1 MDAKGLCVP
10 IVVTVLITVMS
21 QLGVSAGEP
30 MKIVAFGDSTTAA
43 RGALAVYAKLLQ
55 DELPARGVP
64 VEVVNAG
71 VGGNSTEAARA
82 RLEKDVLGRSPV
94 LVIIQFGINDSAIDV
109 WKGATTARVPM
120 SRYEENLRHFV
131 QTLKARKAQVI
142 LMTPNPMTWTDTL
155 KKMYGKPPYDPED
168 PDGFNLLLKD
178 YAAVV
183 RKIAQD
189 ESLPLV
195 DVYRLFKDY
204 GNVSDLLLD
213 GMHPNE
219 KGHRLIADALLKQI
233 QAGGR

>member
-1 MDAKGLCVP
+1 MKDQVTLVLVALLGTAMLCLRSDAGDPL
-10 IVVTVLITVMS
+10 
-21 QLGVSAGEP
+21 
-30 MKIVAFGDSTTAA
+30 KIVAFGDSTTVP
-43 RGALAVYAKLLQ
+43 RGALVVYAKLLQ
-55 DELPARGVP
+55 DELPARGLP
-64 VEVVNAG
+64 VVVINAG

-82 RLEKDVLGRSPV
+82 RFEKDVLSRDPG

-109 WKGATTARVPM
+109 WKGATTPRVPM
-120 SRYEENLRHFV
+120 SRYEQNLRHFV
-131 QTLKARKAQVI
+131 HTLKARKTRVI
-142 LMTPNPMTWTDTL
+142 LMTPNPMTWTDAL

-178 YAAVV
+178 YGAVA

-189 ESLPLV
+189 EAVPLV
-195 DVYRLFKDY
+195 DVYRRFKEF

-233 QAGGR
+233 